1 MESMSMFAS
10 KADYWEAVA
19 KRLGRALVDVMEPLK
34 DHDLPAHTGLDDQ
47 ACARIAEARADA
59 TRLLGA

>member
-19 KRLGRALVDVMEPLK
+19 KRLGQALVDVMEPLK
-34 DHDLPAHTGLDDQ
+34 DHDLPAHTGMDEA
-47 ACARIAEARADA
+47 ACQRIAHARADA
-59 TRLLGA
+59 ARLIGG